1 MPFCWYTDADLGLEE
16 EDRIDMFAICR
27 YYDAQV
33 KCPVMAA
40 NGTVMSS
47 SVGSPM
53 YTDYYYENSNGMDTK
68 NCYGYIQAT
77 YTSDGGESLFEK

>member
-1 MPFCWYTDADLGLEE
+1 M
-16 EDRIDMFAICR
+16 MS
-27 YYDAQV
+27 
-33 KCPVMAA
+33 A

-53 YTDYYYENSNGMDTK
+53 YTDYYYENANSMDTK

-77 YTSDGGESLFEK
+77 YTSDGGEECRDT

>member
-1 MPFCWYTDADLGLEE
+1 ME
-16 EDRIDMFAICR
+16 ICR

-47 SVGSPM
+47 SVGTPM

-77 YTSDGGESLFEK
+77 YTSDGGELL

>member
-1 MPFCWYTDADLGLEE
+1 MSVTP
-16 EDRIDMFAICR
+16 CR

-33 KCPVMAA
+33 KCPVMSA

-47 SVGSPM
+47 SVGQTT
-53 YTDYYYENSNGMDTK
+53 YIDYYYENANSMDTK

-77 YTSDGGESLFEK
+77 YTSDGGEDQIESYCTKP